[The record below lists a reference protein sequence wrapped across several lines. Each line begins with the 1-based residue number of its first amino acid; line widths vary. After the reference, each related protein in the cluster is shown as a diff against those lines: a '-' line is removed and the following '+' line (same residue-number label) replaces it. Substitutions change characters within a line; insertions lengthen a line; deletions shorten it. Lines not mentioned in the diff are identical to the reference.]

1 MDKES
6 EVYQF
11 PEMNLLAGSGAE
23 KIIQKIY
30 DSSLRAKLLLKND
43 KFLNREWYQE
53 HLVNYLEFFVSEE
66 EFAETA
72 EELEGLFFI
81 EGAEWEQEEPQ
92 NDIEQMEKEPQN
104 DMEQTEQGPQ
114 NASEQIEKEPQN
126 APQQELQVVLYR
138 KLSEK
143 WQWGSK
149 NPRIRLKILEW
160 PFQIPF
166 ELELIPYAGTAVQIT
181 EKTLEDSASQE
192 KIIYHMFSQEE
203 YLSRSF
209 YKIVEE
215 LELIT
220 PMSWYKDGYDILTTQ
235 MISGRKVSESFGQLF
250 LENAIP
256 GLKERL
262 EIVDSFQDYKYME
275 KRWENYMGRFWT
287 KSLPLCDGDEI
298 EPESGEPNWQ
308 QVIQLFVRFFTPIFD
323 VALKNELFIGDWM
336 PQIGRYL
343 D

>member
-11 PEMNLLAGSGAE
+11 PEMNLIAGSGAE

-92 NDIEQMEKEPQN
+92 NDIEPM
-104 DMEQTEQGPQ
+104 
-114 NASEQIEKEPQN
+114 EKEPQN

>member
-1 MDKES
+1 M
-6 EVYQF
+6 
-11 PEMNLLAGSGAE
+11 LLSFDC
-23 KIIQKIY
+23 Y
-30 DSSLRAKLLLKND
+30 LL
-43 KFLNREWYQE
+43 Y
-53 HLVNYLEFFVSEE
+53 
-66 EFAETA
+66 TA

-104 DMEQTEQGPQ
+104 
-114 NASEQIEKEPQN
+114 
-126 APQQELQVVLYR
+126 APQQELQVVLYQ

-235 MISGRKVSESFGQLF
+235 MISGRKVSESFRQLF

>member
-11 PEMNLLAGSGAE
+11 PEMNLIAGSGAE

-92 NDIEQMEKEPQN
+92 NDIEQM
-104 DMEQTEQGPQ
+104 
-114 NASEQIEKEPQN
+114 EKEPQN

-235 MISGRKVSESFGQLF
+235 MISGRKVSESFRQLF

>member
-11 PEMNLLAGSGAE
+11 QEMNLIAGSGAE

-66 EFAETA
+66 GFAETA

-92 NDIEQMEKEPQN
+92 NDIEQ
-104 DMEQTEQGPQ
+104 
-114 NASEQIEKEPQN
+114 IEKESQN
-126 APQQELQVVLYR
+126 APKQELQVVLYR

>member
-1 MDKES
+1 M
-6 EVYQF
+6 
-11 PEMNLLAGSGAE
+11 
-23 KIIQKIY
+23 
-30 DSSLRAKLLLKND
+30 
-43 KFLNREWYQE
+43 
-53 HLVNYLEFFVSEE
+53 
-66 EFAETA
+66 
-72 EELEGLFFI
+72 LF
-81 EGAEWEQEEPQ
+81 
-92 NDIEQMEKEPQN
+92 
-104 DMEQTEQGPQ
+104 
-114 NASEQIEKEPQN
+114 
-126 APQQELQVVLYR
+126 R
-138 KLSEK
+138 
-143 WQWGSK
+143 SK

>member
-11 PEMNLLAGSGAE
+11 PEMNLIAGSGAE
-23 KIIQKIY
+23 IIQKIY

-66 EFAETA
+66 GFAETA

-92 NDIEQMEKEPQN
+92 NDMEP
-104 DMEQTEQGPQ
+104 M
-114 NASEQIEKEPQN
+114 EKEPQN

-166 ELELIPYAGTAVQIT
+166 ELELIPYAGTAVQIK

>member
-11 PEMNLLAGSGAE
+11 PEMNLIAGSGAE

-104 DMEQTEQGPQ
+104 
-114 NASEQIEKEPQN
+114 
-126 APQQELQVVLYR
+126 APQQELQVVLYQ

-235 MISGRKVSESFGQLF
+235 MISGRKVSESFRQLF

>member
-11 PEMNLLAGSGAE
+11 PEMNLIAGSGAE

-66 EFAETA
+66 GFAETA

-92 NDIEQMEKEPQN
+92 NDMEP
-104 DMEQTEQGPQ
+104 M
-114 NASEQIEKEPQN
+114 EKEPQN

-166 ELELIPYAGTAVQIT
+166 ELELIPYAGTAVQIK

-298 EPESGEPNWQ
+298 EPNWQ

>member
-11 PEMNLLAGSGAE
+11 PEMNLIAGSGAE

-104 DMEQTEQGPQ
+104 
-114 NASEQIEKEPQN
+114 

-149 NPRIRLKILEW
+149 NTRIRLKILEW